1 MRTSRAAAATGWWTP
16 SSPGVIYAPLSIG
29 FAIIN
34 PPVRTMSA
42 FKCSRRTRR
51 RSPCHNG
58 ARLHRR
64 CWDLNETA
72 TQVLCATAPE
82 FSATRASDTSAA
94 APVLASDRFTPE
106 IRQVFGDLHR
116 AVIRR
121 LHAWVSPHLTIPR
134 MLWGRGAMAT
144 GLRGNV
150 FITLSV
156 LRNELWHSPQD
167 GQLGFI
173 VSNAFTRRELGG
185 PLVQDFFPIVDLQ
198 KVIDCSGLMF
208 PGMVHHCVFYL
219 VGTKSRSRSRP
230 SALPQSFLGRATF
243 ARNPKRVMEHA
254 FRS

>member
-1 MRTSRAAAATGWWTP
+1 VTCTERLFGGCTRGLARTSLYPECCGAVERWPRVCEGTYLLLCP
-16 SSPGVIYAPLSIG
+16 
-29 FAIIN
+29 FFE
-34 PPVRTMSA
+34 MS
-42 FKCSRRTRR
+42 
-51 RSPCHNG
+51 
-58 ARLHRR
+58 
-64 CWDLNETA
+64 
-72 TQVLCATAPE
+72 
-82 FSATRASDTSAA
+82 
-94 APVLASDRFTPE
+94 
-106 IRQVFGDLHR
+106 FGIL
-116 AVIRR
+116 
-121 LHAWVSPHLTIPR
+121 LKT
-134 MLWGRGAMAT
+134 
-144 GLRGNV
+144 
-150 FITLSV
+150 
-156 LRNELWHSPQD
+156 